1 MQHLKLATK
10 CCIVLLALLQI
21 QVEVAAEEQP
31 PEQQSPE
38 QQPLSG
44 QSLLDPGHGD
54 HPGGA
59 IDLTG
64 YVVPVQMFKLTL
76 APADASNRLEIN
88 HFQPL
93 SRTPDSILFFDNT
106 VYGKA
111 RPFGP
116 AGEGLPAI
124 ETWGESFRLGY
135 RKFINGGR
143 GYFGLNGGYDNA
155 LQQGYLYQQLGVGA
169 ELIFPSV
176 ALVATL
182 TQGIGNLYYQ
192 SLDKSLLSSFNI
204 QASFPTGVP
213 GLAIAPRFYYVYD
226 QIGDKAPGGQLEL
239 VYSFNKFLSVA
250 LSTNYDS
257 LNGQGATIQFH
268 YQFHPPDPGAVPAAV
283 PYGIASPFSQAIG
296 NTGSRIIRLT
306 GSSPAYGN

>member
-1 MQHLKLATK
+1 MQHLKLAAK
-10 CCIVLLALLQI
+10 CCMLLLTLLQL
-21 QVEVAAEEQP
+21 QAEVMAEEQLLEEQP
-31 PEQQSPE
+31 P
-38 QQPLSG
+38 SG
-44 QSLLDPGHGD
+44 QSPLDSGLGD

-93 SRTPDSILFFDNT
+93 ARRADSILFFDNT

-111 RPFGP
+111 RPFGQ

-124 ETWGESFRLGY
+124 ETWGESFRFGY

-169 ELIFPSV
+169 EVIFPSV

-182 TQGIGNLYYQ
+182 TQGIGALYYQ
-192 SLDKSLLSSFNI
+192 SLGKSLLSSFNI

-213 GLAIAPRFYYVYD
+213 SLVLAPRFYYVHG
-226 QIGDKAPGGQLEL
+226 QIGEKAPGGQLEL
-239 VYSFNKFLSVA
+239 VYGFSKFLSVA
-250 LSTNYDS
+250 LSASYDN

-268 YQFHPPDPGAVPAAV
+268 YQFHPPDPNALPAAI

-306 GSSPAYGN
+306 GASPAYGN

>member
-1 MQHLKLATK
+1 MQHLNTAAK
-10 CCIVLLALLQI
+10 CCILLLALMQLQA
-21 QVEVAAEEQP
+21 EAKAEEQP
-31 PEQQSPE
+31 QEEQPYNSKL
-38 QQPLSG
+38 PLD
-44 QSLLDPGHGD
+44 LGHD
-54 HPGGA
+54 VHPGGA

-93 SRTPDSILFFDNT
+93 ARRPDSILFFDNT
-106 VYGKA
+106 VYAKA
-111 RPFGP
+111 RPLGQ
-116 AGEGLPAI
+116 AGEGLPAV

-143 GYFGLNGGYDNA
+143 GYFGLNGGYDNV

-169 ELIFPSV
+169 EAIFPNV

-182 TQGIGNLYYQ
+182 TQGIGTLYYQ

-204 QASFPTGVP
+204 QASFPTGIP
-213 GLAIAPRFYYVYD
+213 SLAIAPRFYYVHS
-226 QIGDKAPGGQLEL
+226 QIGQKAPGGQIEL
-239 VYSFNKFLSVA
+239 VYGLNKFLSVA
-250 LSTNYDS
+250 LSANYDS
-257 LNGQGATIQFH
+257 LNGEGATVQFH
-268 YQFHPPDPGAVPAAV
+268 YQFHPPDSNAVPAAI

-306 GSSPAYGN
+306 GTSPAYGN